1 MKLFFS
7 ISFFCVSIL
16 LFSQNKIQGKVVDE
30 NNNPMVGVSLFL
42 DGTTIGFLTDETGNF
57 YFEKSVLPQSVLVV
71 GYLGYETQ
79 RIQNYSSSFLSIKLS
94 PSITQLRE
102 VIASKPYFT
111 RKQMMSAFKDHFL
124 GKTKA
129 GRSCF
134 IENESAIQLDYDGS
148 KNQLNA
154 HSD

>member
-79 RIQNYSSSFLSIKLS
+79 RIQN
-94 PSITQLRE
+94 
-102 VIASKPYFT
+102 
-111 RKQMMSAFKDHFL
+111 
-124 GKTKA
+124 
-129 GRSCF
+129 
-134 IENESAIQLDYDGS
+134 
-148 KNQLNA
+148 
-154 HSD
+154 